1 MDQSEIPTCTVYR
14 LRLAARA
21 ATRVYDGHLAPAGI
35 SISQFGL
42 LRIVAA
48 GDGAS
53 VTDLARR
60 MGLDRTT
67 LTRNLAPL
75 VRSGHLS
82 LAQGA
87 DKRTRAIAIT
97 DKGREA
103 LVVAK
108 PMWKAAQLDLQ
119 ATLGAAVYAELHM
132 ALGHAIPKLG

>member
-1 MDQSEIPTCTVYR
+1 MDRSEIPACTVYR

-21 ATRVYDGHLAPAGI
+21 TTRLYDDHLAPAGI

-42 LRIVAA
+42 LRIVAT

-67 LTRNLAPL
+67 LTRNLGPL
-75 VRSGHLS
+75 VRSGHLA

-87 DKRTRAIAIT
+87 DKRTRAITIT
-97 DKGREA
+97 DKGRA
-103 LVVAK
+103 SLVVAK
-108 PMWKAAQLDLQ
+108 PLWKAAQADLQ
-119 ATLGAAVYAELHM
+119 ATLGPSAYAALHD
-132 ALGHAIPKLG
+132 ALGTAIPRLG